1 MVKGKIKGQLMRLS
15 KFATFFLLMLLLSQ
29 VNTAQSEN
37 SPKLPEPAQTPS
49 AERQNILF
57 LNTYQ
62 SGLPIPDSI
71 ERGLLTALHEG
82 GGSVNDI
89 FIEHLDLAR
98 EPSKEY
104 RIIMA
109 ELLRRKLSG
118 KQIGI
123 IIVEGTP
130 ALDFLTTEAKGLFP
144 DAAIL
149 SLITP
154 GIDSLR
160 DGPYKIMDIPWRVD
174 PAGTLRV
181 ALDLFPKTRR
191 VFVVTGARDDVLP
204 FLEEAKNA
212 FTPWK
217 TLDFEFTNEMS
228 YEQMLNRISSLPS
241 DSIIIY
247 SPFFSD
253 TSGRSFVPAEVVVK
267 VSQLATVP
275 VFATLE
281 AYLGRGIVGGAL
293 LKTESIGHQAGK
305 IALDYLSG
313 HLELIQ
319 PITTFNT
326 STPNMLDWHQLERWK
341 ANTSALPKDS
351 IIINRPLTL
360 MGQYKGEVITA
371 AIAFLCLSAMV
382 LALLMLNRHLKRLTV
397 AARDSEA
404 RFRVMM
410 EYSPEA
416 IVVYDPDLKRIIDVN
431 PTAEQFFGCT
441 LQMLLKQDLQRF
453 YQSGQVDEMSIAE
466 SMAEYDRRALAGE
479 EVLFE
484 QTVYTDDKRKLQCE
498 IRLVQLPYKGQ
509 RLLRASLIDITDRKK
524 AEESLHAIEWLLN
537 KPLEKLS
544 NPAQYYGN
552 LKALNTNRLIFDSIG
567 DDVLSDIV
575 TGYLELLETSAAVY
589 ERNGDYAHGIFSSGW
604 CRMLDSASRS
614 LCETESNIEA
624 LASGRWL
631 CHESCW
637 MDASKVSIET
647 GEPMDIDCHGG
658 MKIYAVPIKA
668 NDTVIGS
675 INFGY
680 GDPPKSMSQ
689 IEQIAKKYK
698 VDPAELL
705 KQANRY
711 KKRPAFI
718 IEIAKK
724 RVQSSARLIGAL
736 VESKMA
742 QSELKREKEKLN
754 VTLHS
759 IGDGVITTDNIG
771 NVVLVN
777 TVAETLT
784 GWTQEEARGKPLDVV
799 FHIINEHTRQ
809 RCDNPVEKVLETN
822 GIVGL
827 ANHTVLVSR
836 DGIERIIADS
846 GAPIIDHDQN
856 TIGVVL
862 VFRDITEQSKMEIE
876 LQHAHKLEAI
886 GTLAGGIAHDF
897 NNILAAVLGYADMA
911 MDDIPKHSPARY
923 QIDQVLKAGNRAKDL
938 VKHILSF
945 SRKESQVRVP
955 LEVSKILQEALK
967 FLRATIPTT
976 IEIKESHDIENGI
989 ILADATQLHQV
1000 IVNLCTN
1007 AAHAM
1012 EEQGGIL
1019 GITLSS
1025 QDFSENELKKEPS
1038 LKPGPYVRLCVSDT
1052 GTGIDQRY
1060 LDKIFDPYFT
1070 TKEVGKGSGMGL
1082 AVVVGIV
1089 KSHDGMI
1096 TVDSKLGEGTTFN
1109 VYFPRIEEQIHE
1121 EVEVTATLPGGN
1133 EKILV
1138 VDDEESIVYMTK
1150 RRLELL
1156 GYQVTTK
1163 TSSIDALE
1171 LFRSQPDQFDL
1182 VITDQT
1188 MPGLTGEQ
1196 LAKEL
1201 LSIRPGFPIILCT
1214 GYSSKI
1220 DAEKADFVGIRDFIM
1235 KPVERSE
1242 LANTVRRILDR
1253 K

>member
-1 MVKGKIKGQLMRLS
+1 MPGKPTYEELQSRISDLENADLKRKQAEAALRESEKKLNRFLRNVPLPYQSLDENGNFLEVNQFLQDVLGYTREELIGRNFGDFLHPDWVDHFKENFPRFKAVGEVLGVEFEMIKKDGNTLLVSFNGKIQRDDQNHFQRTHCIFQDITERRQAENSLRASEKKYRTLFENMAQGVFYQNAEGVLIDYNNAALEMFGLTDDQFMGKTSLDPQWKVISEDGTELPGDKHPSMLALQTGKPVQDAVVGVYNPRTKSFKWLVVNAIPQFS
-15 KFATFFLLMLLLSQ
+15 KAGEKPCQ
-29 VNTAQSEN
+29 VFVTLQDITDRKQSEEALHQSEN
-37 SPKLPEPAQTPS
+37 KLRSTLDATPFPVAVVDLKDDKIFYWSSS
-49 AERQNILF
+49 ALTLF
-57 LNTYQ
+57 GHTAPTASEWYQ
-62 SGLPIPDSI
+62 IAYPDPDYRKDVI
-71 ERGLLTALHEG
+71 ERW
-82 GGSVNDI
+82 
-89 FIEHLDLAR
+89 
-98 EPSKEY
+98 K
-104 RIIMA
+104 
-109 ELLRRKLSG
+109 
-118 KQIGI
+118 
-123 IIVEGTP
+123 
-130 ALDFLTTEAKGLFP
+130 
-144 DAAIL
+144 
-149 SLITP
+149 
-154 GIDSLR
+154 
-160 DGPYKIMDIPWRVD
+160 
-174 PAGTLRV
+174 
-181 ALDLFPKTRR
+181 
-191 VFVVTGARDDVLP
+191 P
-204 FLEEAKNA
+204 FLEIAKA
-212 FTPWK
+212 
-217 TLDFEFTNEMS
+217 
-228 YEQMLNRISSLPS
+228 
-241 DSIIIY
+241 
-247 SPFFSD
+247 
-253 TSGRSFVPAEVVVK
+253 
-267 VSQLATVP
+267 
-275 VFATLE
+275 
-281 AYLGRGIVGGAL
+281 
-293 LKTESIGHQAGK
+293 
-305 IALDYLSG
+305 SG
-313 HLELIQ
+313 HPVNTGEYQITCKDGSVKICELYASFLPDSLIV
-319 PITTFNT
+319 TFN
-326 STPNMLDWHQLERWK
+326 
-341 ANTSALPKDS
+341 
-351 IIINRPLTL
+351 
-360 MGQYKGEVITA
+360 
-371 AIAFLCLSAMV
+371 
-382 LALLMLNRHLKRLTV
+382 
-397 AARDSEA
+397 
-404 RFRVMM
+404 
-410 EYSPEA
+410 
-416 IVVYDPDLKRIIDVN
+416 
-431 PTAEQFFGCT
+431 
-441 LQMLLKQDLQRF
+441 
-453 YQSGQVDEMSIAE
+453 
-466 SMAEYDRRALAGE
+466 
-479 EVLFE
+479 
-484 QTVYTDDKRKLQCE
+484 
-498 IRLVQLPYKGQ
+498 
-509 RLLRASLIDITDRKK
+509 DITDRKK
-524 AEESLHAIEWLLN
+524 AEESLFAIEWLLN

-552 LKALNTNRLIFDSIG
+552 LTALNTNRLILDNIG
-567 DDVLSDIV
+567 DEVLSDIV

-589 ERNGDYAHGIFSSGW
+589 ESNGDYAQGIFSSGW

-614 LCETESNIEA
+614 LCETESNNEA
-624 LASGRWL
+624 LASGKWL

-647 GEPMDIDCHGG
+647 GEPMDIDCRGG
-658 MKIYAVPIKA
+658 LKIYAVPIKA

-689 IEQIAKKYK
+689 IEQIAETYK

-705 KQANRY
+705 RQANLYER
-711 KKRPAFI
+711 RPPFI

-724 RVQSSARLIGAL
+724 RVQSSARLIAAL
-736 VESKMA
+736 VESKIA

-784 GWTQEEARGKPLDVV
+784 GWTQEEARGKLLDVV

-809 RCDNPVEKVLETN
+809 RCENPVEKVLETN

-836 DGIERIIADS
+836 DGTERIIADS
-846 GAPIIDHDQN
+846 GAPIIDQDQS

-876 LQHAHKLEAI
+876 LQHAHKMEAI

-923 QIDQVLKAGNRAKDL
+923 QIEQVLKAGNRAKDL

-955 LEVSKILQEALK
+955 LEVGKILQEALK

-1025 QDFSENELKKEPS
+1025 QNLSENEIKKEPS

-1052 GTGIDQRY
+1052 GTGIDQKH

-1089 KSHDGMI
+1089 RSHDGII
-1096 TVDSKLGEGTTFN
+1096 TVDSTRGEGATFN
-1109 VYFPRIEEQIHE
+1109 VYFPRIEEQSKE
-1121 EVEVTATLPGGN
+1121 EAEVTAPLPVGN

-1156 GYQVTTK
+1156 GYQVTAK
-1163 TSSIDALE
+1163 TSSIEALE

-1201 LSIRPGFPIILCT
+1201 LSIKPGFPIILCT

-1220 DAEKADFVGIRDFIM
+1220 DAEKADFIGIRDFIM

-1242 LANTVRRILDR
+1242 LANTVRRILDT